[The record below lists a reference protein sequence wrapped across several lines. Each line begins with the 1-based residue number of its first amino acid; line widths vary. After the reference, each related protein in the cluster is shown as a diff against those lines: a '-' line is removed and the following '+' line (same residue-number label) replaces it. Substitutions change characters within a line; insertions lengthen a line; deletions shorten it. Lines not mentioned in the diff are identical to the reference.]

1 MTALTGRNDEELLAL
16 LQHANVAAL
25 EELYDRHHRLA
36 LAVAFR
42 VLDDR
47 GEAEEV
53 VQETFL
59 AVWRRSATFRP
70 ERGGAR
76 GWILSIVRHR
86 AIDRGRRA
94 RGAASTAAL
103 DDTLQDDRGGD
114 VFQAANR
121 HVERER
127 IQAAMSSLPHEQRET
142 VELAYFAGL
151 TQQEISGRVG
161 VPLGTVKGRMRLAM
175 EKLRVVL
182 ADLAT
187 EVGGGG

>member
-53 VQETFL
+53 VQEAFL
-59 AVWRRSATFRP
+59 AVWRRSATYRP

-86 AIDRGRRA
+86 AIDRARRA
-94 RGAASTAAL
+94 RGAAPTAAL
-103 DDTLQDDRGGD
+103 DETVQDDPAGD

-151 TQQEISGRVG
+151 TQQEISDRVG
-161 VPLGTVKGRMRLAM
+161 VPLGTVKGRIRLAM
-175 EKLRVVL
+175 EKLRAVL

>member
-53 VQETFL
+53 VQEAFL
-59 AVWRRSATFRP
+59 AVWRRSATYRP

-86 AIDRGRRA
+86 AIDRARRA
-94 RGAASTAAL
+94 RGAAPTAAL
-103 DDTLQDDRGGD
+103 DETLQDDRGGD